1 MSYCTVRIASVAILI
16 CLILN
21 CLIQAGVHTSPVR
34 TLRYGWLTYALGERT
49 LPRLGKTSKII
60 AVDGN
65 LASGKGALALKLAE
79 NLGRNV
85 PKLFL
90 QILQMWPINLMYRY
104 NVNLL

>member
-1 MSYCTVRIASVAILI
+1 M
-16 CLILN
+16 
-21 CLIQAGVHTSPVR
+21 R

-49 LPRLGKTSKII
+49 LPRLSKTSKII

-85 PKLFL
+85 PKL
-90 QILQMWPINLMYRY
+90 QILQMWPINLMYGH